1 MPSFGAAQ
9 GRVSFLSIW
18 DEAWQGWWDYLLDLL
33 ESNILGYSMF
43 CFPSSLLLPIPTTKF
58 HFLLEPAD
66 FHLCPFVFLSISQG
80 KGVAFQSPFWYTRHK
95 GTL

>member
-1 MPSFGAAQ
+1 MAGLVGLFAGSLRAKYLTVSYVLFPFITAPSH
-9 GRVSFLSIW
+9 
-18 DEAWQGWWDYLLDLL
+18 
-33 ESNILGYSMF
+33 SNYK
-43 CFPSSLLLPIPTTKF
+43 TQF
-58 HFLLEPAD
+58 HFLLEAAD